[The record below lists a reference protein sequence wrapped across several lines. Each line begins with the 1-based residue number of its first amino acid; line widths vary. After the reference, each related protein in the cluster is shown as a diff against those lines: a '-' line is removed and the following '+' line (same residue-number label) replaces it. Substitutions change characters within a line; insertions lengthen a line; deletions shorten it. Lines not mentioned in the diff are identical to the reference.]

1 MKKMKLLMGALM
13 LVALAL
19 ASCDDKVIPAEQ
31 LPVAAQTYIEQNFPG
46 SSVMIVKKDNDVFS
60 TTYEVQLDNGME
72 LSFDGDGMLS
82 DIDN

>member
-13 LVALAL
+13 LLAL
-19 ASCDDKVIPAEQ
+19 TLTACDDKVIPAEQ

-46 SSVMIVKKDNDVFS
+46 STVLIVKKDKELLS

-72 LSFDGDGMLS
+72 LSFDGDGILS
-82 DIDN
+82 DVDD